1 MSVDWAEVDELVKP
15 TPSYEKLIEEISEV
29 WSYGFVQETYCHD
42 MGEAVDYLERLMGGD
57 PRARFGE
64 TVERYG
70 SIFRRLAELGVDG
83 YGGFLDSV
91 RDREELERFYKAS
104 GLPMRDII
112 GSLRYLLRWLL
123 PSKIYL
129 SQLIDREDTTQ
140 KEHVTAL
147 RSTGIRF
154 TLDILEKGMTAEARR
169 QLAVEAGVPF
179 DFVTDLVN
187 RVDLTRMPY
196 INGKTVRHYFGAGY
210 TSLTS
215 LASADLETLQRDV
228 RKCLSSQGIRLSR
241 SFIELDSGIQIAG
254 VLPRIVEA

>member
-1 MSVDWAEVDELVKP
+1 MSVNWAEVNELVKP
-15 TPSYEKLIEEISEV
+15 TPSYEKLIGEIAEI
-29 WSYGFVQETYCHD
+29 WSYGFVQEIYGHD

-70 SIFRRLAELGVDG
+70 GVFRRLGEMGVDG
-83 YGGFLDSV
+83 YSGFLDIV
-91 RDREELERFYKAS
+91 RDRERLERFYDAS

-140 KEHVTAL
+140 REQVATL
-147 RSTGIRF
+147 RGTGIRF
-154 TLDILEKGMTAEARR
+154 TLDLLEKGMTAEARR
-169 QLAVEAGVPF
+169 QVAVEAGVPV

-187 RVDLTRMPY
+187 RADLTRMPY

-210 TSLTS
+210 RSLAS
-215 LASADLETLQRDV
+215 LASADLETLRGDI
-228 RKCLSSQGIRLSR
+228 REYLSSHGIRLSR

-254 VLPRIVEA
+254 MLPRIVDA